1 MNELI
6 PILFA
11 DVGGE
16 QIQTC
21 NARELHSFLDVGKD
35 FSTWIKDRIKKY
47 DFIEGVDFA
56 KIDSPVSGKQRGG
69 DRRSIEYYISLS
81 MAKEL
86 SMVERNAKGKEAR
99 LYFIECERV
108 AKEATSF
115 ALPDFTNPAIAAR
128 EWAKQYEL
136 RQALEHKVKQ
146 DAPKIDFAEA
156 VTASD
161 AEHTITEAAKVLSI
175 RPRKFFD
182 WLRANGFIYKQGT
195 QAMQFSINKGLMV
208 TRFHTFKH
216 TDGELDKKAHARITG
231 KGLYFFYQRLRHEGL
246 IERNPNLELTA

>member
-56 KIDSPVSGKQRGG
+56 KIDSPVSGNQRGG

-231 KGLYFFYQRLRHEGL
+231 KELYFFYQRLRHEGL

>member
-56 KIDSPVSGKQRGG
+56 KIDYPVSGNQRGG

>member
-56 KIDSPVSGKQRGG
+56 KIDSPVSGSQRGG